1 MPLNMI
7 SWPLSSQ
14 KTGDVLGRRRGPGTA
29 ALSPHEGGR
38 LRGGTILTVQVGF
51 KPVADDLYREIIL
64 DHYRHPRHR
73 GRVDPADAVVEA
85 DNPLCGDQID
95 LSMRFVGDTLEE
107 IGFEGTGCSISQA
120 ACSMLCD
127 EVSGAS
133 RGRARDIAGRFRA
146 MLVEDGSPDDL
157 GDLEALQGVRAYPV
171 RVKCA
176 TLPCNALL
184 QALGEA
190 EDAR

>member
-1 MPLNMI
+1 M
-7 SWPLSSQ
+7 
-14 KTGDVLGRRRGPGTA
+14 
-29 ALSPHEGGR
+29 
-38 LRGGTILTVQVGF
+38 QVGF
-51 KPVADDLYREIIL
+51 TPVADDLYREIIL

-73 GRVDPADAVVEA
+73 GRLDPADAVVEA

-95 LSMRFVGDTLEE
+95 ISVRFDGDQLAG
-107 IGFEGTGCSISQA
+107 IAFEGTGCSISQA

-127 EVSGAS
+127 EVSGGS
-133 RGRARDIAGRFRA
+133 RARARDVADRFRA
-146 MLVEDGSPDDL
+146 MLVEGGSPDDL

-184 QALGEA
+184 EALGHV
-190 EDAR
+190 EDRP

>member
-1 MPLNMI
+1 M
-7 SWPLSSQ
+7 
-14 KTGDVLGRRRGPGTA
+14 
-29 ALSPHEGGR
+29 
-38 LRGGTILTVQVGF
+38 QVGF
-51 KPVADDLYREIIL
+51 TPVADDLYREIIL

-95 LSMRFVGDTLEE
+95 ISVRVEGDQVAA
-107 IGFEGTGCSISQA
+107 IGGEGTGCSISQA

-133 RGRARDIAGRFRA
+133 RARARDVARRFRA
-146 MLVEDGSPDDL
+146 MLVEGGSPDDL
-157 GDLEALQGVRAYPV
+157 GDLEALQGVKAYPV

-184 QALGEA
+184 QALGDPEEQA
-190 EDAR
+190 

>member
-1 MPLNMI
+1 M
-7 SWPLSSQ
+7 
-14 KTGDVLGRRRGPGTA
+14 
-29 ALSPHEGGR
+29 
-38 LRGGTILTVQVGF
+38 
-51 KPVADDLYREIIL
+51 ADDLYREIIL

-73 GRVDPADAVVEA
+73 GRLDPADAVVEA

-95 LSMRFVGDTLEE
+95 LSVRFDGDRLAD
-107 IGFEGTGCSISQA
+107 IAFEGTGCSISQA

-127 EVSGAS
+127 EVAGLPRSS
-133 RGRARDIAGRFRA
+133 ARDVASRFRA
-146 MLVEDGSPDDL
+146 MLVEDGSADGL

-184 QALGEA
+184 QALGSP
-190 EDAR
+190 ED

>member
-1 MPLNMI
+1 M
-7 SWPLSSQ
+7 
-14 KTGDVLGRRRGPGTA
+14 
-29 ALSPHEGGR
+29 
-38 LRGGTILTVQVGF
+38 QVGF
-51 KPVADDLYREIIL
+51 TPVADDLYREIIL

-95 LSMRFVGDTLEE
+95 ISVRFAGEQVAA

-127 EVSGAS
+127 EVSGLS
-133 RGRARDIAGRFRA
+133 RERARDVAGRFRA
-146 MLVEDGSPDDL
+146 MLVEGGSPDDL
-157 GDLEALQGVRAYPV
+157 GDLEALRGVRAYPV

-176 TLPCNALL
+176 TLVWNALL
-184 QALGEA
+184 EGLAATPASPAPATRIEK
-190 EDAR
+190 

>member
-1 MPLNMI
+1 
-7 SWPLSSQ
+7 
-14 KTGDVLGRRRGPGTA
+14 
-29 ALSPHEGGR
+29 
-38 LRGGTILTVQVGF
+38 
-51 KPVADDLYREIIL
+51 VADDLFREIIL

-85 DNPLCGDQID
+85 DNPLCGDLID
-95 LSMRFVGDTLEE
+95 LSIRFDGDRVAE

-133 RGRARDIAGRFRA
+133 VEHARDVAARFRA
-146 MLVEDGSPDDL
+146 MLIEDGSPDDL
-157 GDLEALQGVRAYPV
+157 GDLEALQGVRSYPV

-184 QALGEA
+184 QALGDA
-190 EDAR
+190 EVRT

>member
-1 MPLNMI
+1 M
-7 SWPLSSQ
+7 
-14 KTGDVLGRRRGPGTA
+14 
-29 ALSPHEGGR
+29 
-38 LRGGTILTVQVGF
+38 QVGF
-51 KPVADDLYREIIL
+51 TPVADDLYREIIL

-73 GRVDPADAVVEA
+73 GRVEPADAVVEA

-95 LSMRFVGDTLEE
+95 LSLRFDGDRLAE

-127 EVSGAS
+127 EVSGTS
-133 RGRARDIAGRFRA
+133 RERARDVADRFRA
-146 MLVEDGSPDDL
+146 MLVEDGSAEDL
-157 GDLEALQGVRAYPV
+157 GDLEALRGVRAYPV

-184 QALGEA
+184 QALDEA
-190 EDAR
+190 EEST